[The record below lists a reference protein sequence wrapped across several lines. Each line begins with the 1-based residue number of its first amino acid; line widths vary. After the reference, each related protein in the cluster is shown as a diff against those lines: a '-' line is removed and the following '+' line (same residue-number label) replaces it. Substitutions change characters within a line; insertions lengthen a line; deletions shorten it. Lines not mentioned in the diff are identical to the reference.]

1 LDTILTNTL
10 DLAFLNGKVI
20 TVDPQ
25 DSVLEALG
33 VVGNRIAI
41 TGTNADVE
49 AFIGENTKV
58 IDLQGRTL
66 MPGIND
72 THFHPILGGL
82 LGVEDTDGMIKTTR
96 EHCPTLV
103 SMLDMIRD
111 AVKKREPGTWISMM
125 GYEPELFTES
135 LNIRGKFSR
144 FSPLYTNNPTTKP
157 YTTATTDDS
166 VAVKRPE

>member
-1 LDTILTNTL
+1 MDTILTNTL

-72 THFHPILGGL
+72 THFHHFRRTLRGGRH
-82 LGVEDTDGMIKTTR
+82 GRYDQDDAG
-96 EHCPTLV
+96 TL
-103 SMLDMIRD
+103 SDACAMLDMIAMR
-111 AVKKREPGTWISMM
+111 
-125 GYEPELFTES
+125 
-135 LNIRGKFSR
+135 
-144 FSPLYTNNPTTKP
+144 
-157 YTTATTDDS
+157 
-166 VAVKRPE
+166 

>member
-1 LDTILTNTL
+1 L

-72 THFHPILGGL
+72 THFHPI
-82 LGVEDTDGMIKTTR
+82 ER
-96 EHCPTLV
+96 F
-103 SMLDMIRD
+103 
-111 AVKKREPGTWISMM
+111 AVRWWDWYDSRGPRRRGS
-125 GYEPELFTES
+125 ES
-135 LNIRGKFSR
+135 
-144 FSPLYTNNPTTKP
+144 
-157 YTTATTDDS
+157 
-166 VAVKRPE
+166 V